1 MSRKAACSVLII
13 EARFY
18 HDIAEE
24 LARGAIEE
32 LNEQETHFERL
43 SVPGALEIPLA
54 LKFALANGVVG
65 RGGCHRGCIALGCVI
80 RGETSHYDIVARE
93 SAARLYQLAVEH
105 TVPIG
110 NGILTCENREQAWT
124 RASVKGRNKGRD
136 AARAYL
142 ALTSVEQSFTAIAS
156 RRLP

>member
-1 MSRKAACSVLII
+1 MTRKDARSVLII

-18 HDIAEE
+18 QDIGEE

-54 LKFALANGVVG
+54 LRFALANGIVG
-65 RGGCHRGCIALGCVI
+65 RGVRHRGCIALGCVI

-93 SAARLYQLAVEH
+93 SAAGLHQLAVEH
-105 TVPIG
+105 AVPIG
-110 NGILTCENREQAWT
+110 DGILTCESRDQAWV
-124 RASVKGRNKGRD
+124 RASVKGLNKGRD

-142 ALTSVEQSFTAIAS
+142 ALTSVEQSFSATDPCW
-156 RRLP
+156 RP

>member
-1 MSRKAACSVLII
+1 MTRKDACSVLII

-18 HDIAEE
+18 QDIAEE

-32 LNEQETHFERL
+32 LDELETDFERL

-54 LKFALANGVVG
+54 LRFALANGVVG
-65 RGGCHRGCIALGCVI
+65 RGGRHRGCIALGCVI

-93 SAARLYQLAVEH
+93 SAACLHQLAVEH
-105 TVPIG
+105 AVPIG
-110 NGILTCENREQAWT
+110 NGILTCESREQVWV
-124 RASVKGRNKGRD
+124 RASVRGRNKGRD

-142 ALTSVEQSFTAIAS
+142 ALTSVEQSFSATGS
-156 RRLP
+156 RWRP